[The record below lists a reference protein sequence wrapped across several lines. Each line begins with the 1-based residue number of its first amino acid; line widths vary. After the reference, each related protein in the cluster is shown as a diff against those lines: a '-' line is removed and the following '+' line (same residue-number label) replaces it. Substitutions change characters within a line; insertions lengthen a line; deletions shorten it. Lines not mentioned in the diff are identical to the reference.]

1 MVSKKTASGEE
12 QLLPFKIVCFLNSF
26 ASGCT
31 TSQFDRMEQHKCQK
45 KRRANKLKNG
55 RQKDLKNNSSKHVQQ
70 KQNSQRDKKNVGG
83 DEAMCRGQGG
93 QGGDLGEFGG
103 GGRDLGAEFLGLRR
117 HGPTLGLIL
126 I

>member
-1 MVSKKTASGEE
+1 MFP
-12 QLLPFKIVCFLNSF
+12 PFFRLGVQGPNSIEWNN
-26 ASGCT
+26 
-31 TSQFDRMEQHKCQK
+31 TSVQK